1 MTRTPHPQ
9 PSGRPRTPGD
19 SRPAVVVTDLDGT
32 LLRADATV
40 GERTLA
46 ALRATAAAGTRIVFA
61 TARPA
66 WSARAVLAGA
76 SGLGALLV
84 SSNGAL
90 VSELDS
96 GRVRRVRAMSPATVR
111 AALAEVSELPD
122 LPGLP
127 QQAERAEPMEP
138 AAADGS
144 EESAG
149 SDGSDGSDGSGLPR
163 RPVWA
168 VDREHDRLLGPGWP
182 DVLASGPAA
191 AGRVHA
197 VPDDLPVLCLMVH
210 LGAGRRLPALGVRG
224 AVRWT
229 SSAPGLL
236 EISAP
241 EADKVSAVA
250 CLLEETGV
258 GWDRVLAFGDAPNDA
273 GLLTA
278 AGTGVAV
285 ANAAPEVSAL
295 ADAVTGHHDEEGV
308 ARWLEAMCP
317 DPR

>member
-111 AALAEVSELPD
+111 AALAEVSELP
-122 LPGLP
+122 GLP
-127 QQAERAEPMEP
+127 EQAERAERAERAEP

-144 EESAG
+144 EESA
-149 SDGSDGSDGSGLPR
+149 GSDGSDGSGLPR